1 MSLSLQDVAWH
12 RSVGQLIEVLDRPG
26 FWLILIRLLDE
37 YVPMDSWVVL
47 LFSNDR
53 PHVFAGS
60 PFDGE
65 GPDPLSY
72 GYAKGLYLL
81 DPFYIANREDPK
93 SGLFRLSDIAPEC
106 FEQTDYYRLYFTRHV
121 VEDEVQF
128 NVALDEVRTLCISL
142 GSKKRF
148 NPEQIALLDLI
159 RPWVAGL
166 MRQRMFFEGVLA
178 EKAASSRTPRL
189 QSKRADAMERLGTP
203 LTAREM
209 DIGRL
214 ILSGH
219 SNKGI
224 ASKLDISIETV
235 KSHRRNM
242 YGKLKIKSQS
252 ELFALFLKAQSDS

>member
-12 RSVGQLIEVLDRPG
+12 RSVGQLIDTLDRPG
-26 FWLILIRLLDE
+26 FWLALIRLLDE
-37 YVPMDSWVVL
+37 YVPTDSWVVL
-47 LFSNDR
+47 LFSDDR
-53 PHVFAGS
+53 PHVLAVN
-60 PFDGE
+60 PFEGE
-65 GPDPLSY
+65 GPDPLY
-72 GYAKGLYLL
+72 TDYVKGLYLL
-81 DPFYIANREDPK
+81 DPFYIANRESPK
-93 SGLFRLSDIAPEC
+93 TGLFRLSDVAPEC
-106 FEQTDYYRLYFTRHV
+106 FNQTDYYKHYFTHYV
-121 VEDEVQF
+121 VEDEVQYA
-128 NVALDEVRTLCISL
+128 VALDDVRTVCVAL

-148 NPEQIALLDLI
+148 APAQIALFDLM

-178 EKAASSRTPRL
+178 EKAAPTQTPHSQRGL
-189 QSKRADAMERLGTP
+189 EDAMERLGTP